1 MIKYHPDNAFLQS
14 FATGDL
20 PASLAAAAS
29 IHCEMCSTCQ
39 QAVQSFT
46 RQAATHS
53 FDDVNFTDE
62 SEPGAG
68 FGNDLSV
75 FCDMESMIEAITRDE
90 EHDMAPEA
98 QYKSIQVRGQTFEL
112 PRALVNTPLGKWSS
126 LGRLSRSRLDM
137 KDGDIRASLL
147 LMEPGGSVPEHT
159 HKGFELTLIIEG
171 HFKDEFDDYGP
182 GDFLMLDHQ
191 HTHNPQTDSG
201 CLCYTVSNDAQHF
214 TRGLNRLVN
223 PLGYFIY

>member
-39 QAVQSFT
+39 QTVQSYT
-46 RQAATHS
+46 QQAASDS
-53 FDDVNFTDE
+53 FDDSDFETNGIAAE
-62 SEPGAG
+62 ANMLG
-68 FGNDLSV
+68 
-75 FCDMESMIEAITRDE
+75 DMEAMIDAITVDE
-90 EHDMAPEA
+90 EQDFTPGA
-98 QYKSIQVRGQTFEL
+98 QYKSIEVRGRTFEL

-126 LGRLSRSRLDM
+126 LGKLSRSRLDM
-137 KDGDIRASLL
+137 TEGDIRASLL
-147 LMEPGGSVPEHT
+147 LIEPGGTVPEHT
-159 HKGFELTLIIEG
+159 HKGFELTLIIDG
-171 HFKDEFDDYGP
+171 HFQDEFDRYGP

-191 HTHNPQTDSG
+191 HTHNPQTDTG
-201 CLCYTVSNDAQHF
+201 CLCYTVSNDAQYF
-214 TRGLNRLVN
+214 TKGLNRLVN